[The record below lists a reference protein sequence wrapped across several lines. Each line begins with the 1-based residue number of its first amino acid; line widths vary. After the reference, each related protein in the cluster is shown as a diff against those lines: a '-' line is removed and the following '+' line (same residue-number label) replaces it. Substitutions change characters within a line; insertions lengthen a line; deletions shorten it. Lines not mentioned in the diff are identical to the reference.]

1 MSNRDCGPHAVQARG
16 LCSLA
21 TYRFYIKAQSCR
33 SSGVNMK
40 PVNRDRFYVKVT
52 DADFA
57 EAKKALEAANVIDS
71 DVHCMYHLHR
81 TKTGRSCA

>member
-1 MSNRDCGPHAVQARG
+1 
-16 LCSLA
+16 
-21 TYRFYIKAQSCR
+21 
-33 SSGVNMK
+33 MK